1 MKRRQFFVIAI
12 IVASLFWLLKSL
24 IYRYFFAEAEFQLL
38 PTDANEFWMR
48 VTIFLL
54 IISVGVL
61 ADSRAARIDAVEK
74 EKREIFDAT
83 VSSSQHVVNN
93 LLNQVQVLFLDLD
106 NDNKLSDEGR
116 EHLEDSIRE
125 GKDQIARLSSVT
137 AIDKASIRDS
147 VR

>member
-1 MKRRQFFVIAI
+1 MIAV

-24 IYRYFFAEAEFQLL
+24 IHWYIFAEVEFQLL

-48 VTIFLL
+48 VIIFLL
-54 IISVGVL
+54 IIAVGVL
-61 ADSRAARIDAVEK
+61 ADNRAARNDAVEK

-106 NDNKLSDEGR
+106 NDNRLSDEGR
-116 EHLEDSIRE
+116 EHLEESIRE

-137 AIDKASIRDS
+137 AIDEASIRGS

>member
-1 MKRRQFFVIAI
+1 MIAV
-12 IVASLFWLLKSL
+12 IVASLFWALKSL
-24 IYRYFFAEAEFQLL
+24 IHWYIFAEVEFQLL

-48 VTIFLL
+48 VIIFLL
-54 IISVGVL
+54 IIAVGVL
-61 ADSRAARIDAVEK
+61 ADNRAARNDAVEK

-106 NDNKLSDEGR
+106 NDNRLSDEGR
-116 EHLEDSIRE
+116 EHLEESIRE

-137 AIDKASIRDS
+137 AIDEASIRDS